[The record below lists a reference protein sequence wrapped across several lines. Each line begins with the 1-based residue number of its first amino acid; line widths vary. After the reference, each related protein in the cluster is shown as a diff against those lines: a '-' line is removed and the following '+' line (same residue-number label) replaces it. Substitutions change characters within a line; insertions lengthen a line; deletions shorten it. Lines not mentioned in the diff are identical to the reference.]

1 MATEPAIEAL
11 SDDAL
16 LTRVDVTY
24 VGSNAAMAHWLALVA
39 EVDRRRLWADD
50 GHQGL
55 AAWLRW
61 KYRLCRQTSKEKA
74 RVARGARIW
83 AAATAAFAAGD
94 IPYSSLRQIIR
105 LPAYDAET
113 EARMIDVAIHGT
125 TDDVARLVN
134 RAIDIHTQNKNQYK
148 RDKPNDD
155 GGDTANGNDTR
166 GNDTRG
172 NDTRG
177 NDTRGNDTRG
187 NDTRGNDT
195 REDDDADAFDR
206 RRFWA
211 ARTIGGVVTGGFT
224 FGPAE
229 GALLLAALDTYLDGR
244 HPGAPRPEGVAAAT
258 PQPTGS
264 NDDRTIDQR
273 RADAVIEMVCA
284 YLAGGAP
291 DLSGADRHTV
301 NVVCDLETLLSG
313 ELGDDACCET
323 LDGTQLPASLLRRLR
338 CDAAMVRVLT
348 NQGRIIDIGTRD
360 RNIPP
365 AQRKKLLLR
374 DRGCVYPGCP
384 HSRWVDAHHITWVED
399 GGPTDS
405 SNLVLL
411 CGYHHDLIHRKGWT
425 IAGHPDLG
433 PVTFHRPDGTAIPQV
448 PPRRAA

>member
-1 MATEPAIEAL
+1 
-11 SDDAL
+11 
-16 LTRVDVTY
+16 V
-24 VGSNAAMAHWLALVA
+24 
-39 EVDRRRLWADD
+39 
-50 GHQGL
+50 
-55 AAWLRW
+55 
-61 KYRLCRQTSKEKA
+61 
-74 RVARGARIW
+74 RIW

-94 IPYSSLRQIIR
+94 IPYSSLREIIR

-134 RAIDIHTQNKNQYK
+134 RALDIHAQNKTQNK
-148 RDKPNDD
+148 RDKTPGSTTAENGKPNEDD
-155 GGDTANGNDTR
+155 ADTANGGDPANGGDTTNGGDARDNDTR
-166 GNDTRG
+166 GS
-172 NDTRG
+172 
-177 NDTRGNDTRG
+177 
-187 NDTRGNDT
+187 DT

-244 HPGAPRPEGVAAAT
+244 HPGVPRPEGVAAAT

-264 NDDRTIDQR
+264 NDDRSIDQR
-273 RADAVIEMVCA
+273 RADAVIEIVCA

-301 NVVCDLETLLSG
+301 NVVCDLETLLRG
-313 ELGDDACCET
+313 QLRDDGCCET

-338 CDAAMVRVLT
+338 CDAAMVRVLS

-425 IAGHPDLG
+425 ITGNPDLG